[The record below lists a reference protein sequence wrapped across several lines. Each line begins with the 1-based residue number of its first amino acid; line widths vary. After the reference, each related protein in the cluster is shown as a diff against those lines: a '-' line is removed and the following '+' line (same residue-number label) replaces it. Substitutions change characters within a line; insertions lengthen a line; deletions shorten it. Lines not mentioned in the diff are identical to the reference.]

1 MRREQLSVD
10 FNQHPRLDTT
20 QTERRTSARATTV
33 FTIGRIR
40 IGQLIRPCMVRDV
53 SRGGLR
59 IQMTNP
65 PPPGS
70 CVEVEARGITSRLAT
85 VRWVGDREAGL
96 AFDFDRDIS
105 QIIDGGRSRTGYQPR
120 NPRFDLIHSIDFSTG
135 GRELSAQI
143 LNISLGGVKLTT
155 SSNLAPGDRAN
166 VRLNLD
172 LAFDCLASEVRWAQG
187 GVCGIQFLRPI
198 SSLALALALEGLDQ
212 AQLIRKPA
220 IDRRNRYTAS
230 KPCIVN

>member
-1 MRREQLSVD
+1 MLREQLSVG
-10 FNQHPRLDTT
+10 FIQHPRLDTA
-20 QTERRTSARATTV
+20 QTERRTSGRATTV
-33 FTIGRIR
+33 FTIGRIK
-40 IGQLIRPCMVRDV
+40 IGQLSRPCMVRDV

-70 CVEVEARGITSRLAT
+70 RVEVEARGITSRLAT
-85 VRWVGDREAGL
+85 VRWVGGCEAGL
-96 AFDFDRDIS
+96 AFDFDRGIS
-105 QIIDGGRSRTGYQPR
+105 QIIDGEPSRAGPQPR
-120 NPRFDLIHSIDFSTG
+120 HPRFNLIHSIDFSIG

-143 LNISLGGVKLTT
+143 LNISLGGVKLST
-155 SSNLAPGDRAN
+155 SLNLAPDDRAN

-172 LAFDCLASEVRWAQG
+172 LAFDCLDGEVRWAQG
-187 GVCGIQFLRPI
+187 GVCGFQFLHPI
-198 SSLALALALEGLDQ
+198 SSLALALALERLDQ

-220 IDRRNRYTAS
+220 IDRRNRHAAG